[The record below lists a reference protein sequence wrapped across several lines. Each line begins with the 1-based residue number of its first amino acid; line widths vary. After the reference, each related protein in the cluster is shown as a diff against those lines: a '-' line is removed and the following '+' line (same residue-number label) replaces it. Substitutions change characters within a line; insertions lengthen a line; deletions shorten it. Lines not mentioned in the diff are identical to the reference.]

1 MEDPAPMK
9 LSEKTLELNI
19 CAQTSQFVGAKQR
32 LFWFG
37 LTQKQEARA
46 GFDACAKLGGRLLV
60 FQFKASNR
68 VLKSGKRVFLAPH
81 DQLDALRKQAKG
93 SHRSVF
99 YAFPL
104 VGNTLE
110 LKNTPDL
117 VSQTW
122 LVDAASLGT
131 IGAPTKADK
140 TLRKNGCHNVYV
152 TAGSAEFHSEPVTT
166 EANSLR
172 QLLEH
177 GFPGAD
183 GIGWSFEERFESFW
197 EFAKHFSNGARG
209 LILW

>member
-1 MEDPAPMK
+1 MK
-9 LSEKTLELNI
+9 LSEKTIELNI
-19 CAQTSQFVGAKQR
+19 CAQMSQFVGAKQR

-46 GFDACAKLGGRLLV
+46 GFDACTKLGGRLLV

-81 DQLDALRKQAKG
+81 EQLDALRKRARG
-93 SHRSVF
+93 SYRSVF

-104 VGNTLE
+104 VGNTSE
-110 LKNTPDL
+110 LSNDPDL

-122 LVDAASLGT
+122 LVDVASLGKV
-131 IGAPTKADK
+131 GAPTKADN
-140 TLRKNGCHNVYV
+140 TPRKNGCHNVYV
-152 TAGSAEFHSEPVTT
+152 TAGLAEFHSDPMSA

-172 QLLEH
+172 HLLEQ

-183 GIGWSFEERFESFW
+183 GIGWSFDRRFDRFW
-197 EFAKHFSNGARG
+197 EFAQHFSQGARG